1 MLRRFVALD
10 ARKRKLVVS
19 ALGWVLAARVALR
32 IRGRSF
38 PEQQRLLGWLSAR
51 WPTLPPCTVDEASW
65 AVTAAARRVPGTRC
79 LAWSLALRGAHRRRR
94 FGAGRDQ
101 GPRVGGVRGP
111 KLELGRR
118 CGRLQRFAPA
128 AGRAVSGLVALFAHG
143 GAPVD
148 APLLQRMTARQ
159 RFRGPDGEAIWH
171 GGSVGLGHAL
181 HRTTVEAEREVSP
194 ASLGNRLFITADARV
209 DARDEL
215 CARL

>member
-79 LAWSLALRGAHRRRR
+79 LAWSLALRGVLAQAGIGSELRIGVAASEPGAIKAHAWVES
-94 FGAGRDQ
+94 AGRSWSW
-101 GPRVGGVRGP
+101 GGD
-111 KLELGRR
+111 
-118 CGRLQRFAPA
+118 
-128 AGRAVSGLVALFAHG
+128 
-143 GAPVD
+143 VD
-148 APLLQRMTARQ
+148 
-159 RFRGPDGEAIWH
+159 
-171 GGSVGLGHAL
+171 
-181 HRTTVEAEREVSP
+181 
-194 ASLGNRLFITADARV
+194 
-209 DARDEL
+209 
-215 CARL
+215 